1 MRPRFLLALPI
12 TVLALYAGPCAVA
25 QPNAAATPAT
35 TAFVD
40 VNVVPMDTDHVLP
53 HQTVLV
59 VDGRIANM
67 GPRIAVPADAR
78 TVDGHGT
85 MYLAPGLSDM
95 HTHAHTS
102 RDMAVFLAHGVTTI
116 LDMGNAPN
124 EFIAQLRPAIDKG
137 RVPGPQIY
145 AAFRLDGSARYGNLM
160 VTTPE
165 EARAAVRL
173 AKANGYEFIK
183 VYNDLSPACFDAIVE
198 EARRLQMP
206 VAGHGVTSVGLARQM
221 EAGQLLVAH
230 TEEFLYTVFSKPPA
244 GMDDQPPPSEEIP
257 LVIAEIRKTG
267 AYVTAD
273 LNTYATIARQWG
285 RPDVVSGY
293 LAAPQARYVSP
304 DDRIAWKYEGYA
316 KRTGT
321 LANRAAFLARFTKAM
336 ADAGIPLVTGTDSP
350 SIPGLAPGFALYDDL
365 QALAAAGLTPFEVLA
380 TATRSPGR
388 MIAQH
393 VPGTTPFGTIAIG
406 NRADLVLLAR
416 NPLDDLATLGQ
427 PVGVMT
433 KGRWYDSKM
442 LARLLDKVA
451 ADYAE
456 STRANAEAVAR

>member
-1 MRPRFLLALPI
+1 MRPRSFLALPI
-12 TVLALYAGPCAVA
+12 TVLSLCAAPFAVA
-25 QPNAAATPAT
+25 QPNASVTPAT
-35 TAFVD
+35 TAFID
-40 VNVVPMDTDHVLP
+40 VNVIPMDTDRVLP

-59 VDGRIANM
+59 VDGKIANM
-67 GPRIAVPADAR
+67 GSGIDVPAEAR
-78 TVDGHGT
+78 TIEGHGT
-85 MYLAPGLSDM
+85 MYLAPGLADM
-95 HTHAHTS
+95 HTHAHTR

-137 RVPGPQIY
+137 RVPGPHVV

-160 VTTPE
+160 VTTPD

-183 VYNDLSPACFDAIVE
+183 VYNDLSPACFDAIVQ

-206 VAGHGVTSVGLARQM
+206 VAGHGVTSVGLVRQM

-230 TEEFLYTVFSKPPA
+230 TEEFLYTVFSKPPP
-244 GMDDQPPPSEEIP
+244 GMDDQPPPPAEIP
-257 LVIAEIRKTG
+257 QVIAEIRKTG

-285 RPDVVSGY
+285 RPDVVKGY
-293 LAAPQARYVSP
+293 LAAPQARDVSP
-304 DDRIAWKYEGYA
+304 DDRIAWKDEGYA

-321 LANRAAFLARFTKAM
+321 LAKRAAFLARFTKAM
-336 ADAGIPLVTGTDSP
+336 ADAGVPLVAGTDTP
-350 SIPGLAPGFALYDDL
+350 SIPGLAPGFSLYDDL
-365 QALAAAGLTPFEVLA
+365 QALAAAGLTSFEVLA

-388 MIAQH
+388 MLTQH

-406 NRADLVLLAR
+406 HQADLVLLAR
-416 NPLDDLATLGQ
+416 NPLDELATLRQ
-427 PVGVMT
+427 PVGVMA
-433 KGRWYDSKM
+433 KGRWYDSKT
-442 LARLLDKVA
+442 LERLVDQVET
-451 ADYAE
+451 DYTQ
-456 STRANAEAVAR
+456 STEAKTEE